1 MVTMLKKTFEEVI
14 HYFTEGIESFGLTE
28 EVVSIT
34 LLFNEEVV
42 FNETLTKTS
51 IANVSF
57 DYVIDHVIDYYRDL

>member
-1 MVTMLKKTFEEVI
+1 MLKKTFEEVI
-14 HYFTEGIESFGLTE
+14 HYFTEGIESLGLTE
-28 EVVSIT
+28 EVVSKT
-34 LLFNEEVV
+34 LFFNEVVV